1 MQALQ
6 LDGGLL
12 LVPAGSRLTGTSA
25 AKLARLL
32 GDSIY
37 LEVAPAA

>member
-1 MQALQ
+1 
-6 LDGGLL
+6 L

-25 AKLARLL
+25 AKLAKML
-32 GDSIY
+32 GDGIY